1 MEKVLPESV
10 QTLHL
15 SGPLSLHEWQQL
27 FELAPFGIGVFDRD
41 FRCRGVNGIFTEL
54 SGLVQGDH
62 LGKTLF
68 DITPTQAPM
77 LLPRLKQLLNGAPR
91 AELDLGCIH
100 VSRPGG
106 PRRWQMSCSPLM
118 DATGLFNGIFL
129 IARDLTQDP
138 RAYLGVTRFTGEIQE
153 TSNQHAQRL

>member
-27 FELAPFGIGVFDRD
+27 FELAPFGIGVFDRE

-54 SGLVQGDH
+54 SGLAQEDH

-68 DITPTQAPM
+68 DITPAQGP
-77 LLPRLKQLLNGAPR
+77 LLRLQLQQWLGDTPR
-91 AELDLGCIH
+91 AELDLGTVH

-106 PRRWQMSCSPLM
+106 PRRWQLSCSPLM
-118 DATGLFNGIFL
+118 DAAGSFNGIFL

-138 RAYLGVTRFTGEIQE
+138 RAYLGVARFTGEIQE

>member
-27 FELAPFGIGVFDRD
+27 FELAPFGIGVFDRE

-54 SGLVQGDH
+54 SGLAQEDH

-68 DITPTQAPM
+68 DITPAQGP
-77 LLPRLKQLLNGAPR
+77 LLRLQLQQWLGDTPR
-91 AELDLGCIH
+91 AELDLGTVH

-106 PRRWQMSCSPLM
+106 PRRCSTSRQPRPPCCSP
-118 DATGLFNGIFL
+118 GS
-129 IARDLTQDP
+129 
-138 RAYLGVTRFTGEIQE
+138 
-153 TSNQHAQRL
+153 SNCSMAPPGPSWIWAASMSPAPAGRGAGR

>member
-10 QTLHL
+10 QTQHL

-54 SGLVQGDH
+54 SGLAQGDH

-68 DITPTQAPM
+68 DITPDPG
-77 LLPRLKQLLNGAPR
+77 PPCCSSNFKQWLNGDTPR
-91 AELDLGCIH
+91 AELDLGT
-100 VSRPGG
+100 VSMSPAPAGRGAG
-106 PRRWQMSCSPLM
+106 SADRHRRLRHRL
-118 DATGLFNGIFL
+118 LF
-129 IARDLTQDP
+129 P
-138 RAYLGVTRFTGEIQE
+138 
-153 TSNQHAQRL
+153 